1 MEQTVAKSQ
10 TMAHNGSMDT
20 TTPTRAIT
28 VNAGTDR
35 EATQVVRPLKEN
47 AKSGKTLV
55 AFIQGARIATKWIRT
70 DRIRVI

>member
-35 EATQVVRPLKEN
+35 EATQVVRPLKVDR
-47 AKSGKTLV
+47 KGRTLV
-55 AFIQGARIATKWIRT
+55 AYVSGHGVVTKWIRT